1 MKKETLTLVR
11 NSIAE
16 GYLPPDWHKEKE
28 NVVKTETGYF
38 ALSTSCI
45 VMNGDEFYHED
56 KDDSYFSWDEM
67 NDEYICSDDAV
78 SAYCRRRRIYV
89 THTGN
94 CIRVNGEYYH
104 EDFLHDNDIVYLHD
118 TDEYGHLDD
127 AYYHESTGRY
137 YSEPEEDEDE
147 DLWEYGNGEPE
158 KNFVQTDRTG
168 EGAQFGFG
176 MEIEKSEMPD
186 FNFDKWQVY
195 NETGAVLERDGSV
208 DEGFELKTPV
218 YNLFSPQTEI
228 RLQPLKKFADIK
240 GVENAGG
247 HIGFSMEGKSDEE
260 LIDLCAGFIPLIFAM
275 YKKRLSNS
283 YCSGKKIDELKSS
296 GEKMQS
302 IRMRGNYIEFRIFS
316 SVKTFDTVIFR
327 LNLFRVIASNLGKS
341 FASVI
346 GMAVNKNTDLHKLL
360 TNDVYKDATK
370 FERLIKDAIE
380 INAQFGHKSLTQNK
394 INQITNKLNLLKCA

>member
-1 MKKETLTLVR
+1 
-11 NSIAE
+11 
-16 GYLPPDWHKEKE
+16 
-28 NVVKTETGYF
+28 
-38 ALSTSCI
+38 
-45 VMNGDEFYHED
+45 
-56 KDDSYFSWDEM
+56 
-67 NDEYICSDDAV
+67 
-78 SAYCRRRRIYV
+78 
-89 THTGN
+89 
-94 CIRVNGEYYH
+94 
-104 EDFLHDNDIVYLHD
+104 
-118 TDEYGHLDD
+118 
-127 AYYHESTGRY
+127 
-137 YSEPEEDEDE
+137 
-147 DLWEYGNGEPE
+147 
-158 KNFVQTDRTG
+158 
-168 EGAQFGFG
+168 
-176 MEIEKSEMPD
+176 
-186 FNFDKWQVY
+186 
-195 NETGAVLERDGSV
+195 
-208 DEGFELKTPV
+208 
-218 YNLFSPQTEI
+218 
-228 RLQPLKKFADIK
+228 
-240 GVENAGG
+240 
-247 HIGFSMEGKSDEE
+247 
-260 LIDLCAGFIPLIFAM
+260 M

>member
-16 GYLPPDWHKEKE
+16 GYLPKDWHDTKE
-28 NVVKTETGYF
+28 NVIKTESGYF
-38 ALSTSCI
+38 ALCNDC
-45 VMNGDEFYHED
+45 VELANGEFYHED
-56 KDDSYFSWDEM
+56 KDNDCFSWDEI
-67 NDEYICSDDAV
+67 NEEYIYSDDAETV
-78 SAYCRRRRIYV
+78 YGRRGRMYV
-89 THTGN
+89 THTDN
-94 CIRVNGEYYH
+94 CIMVNGEYYH
-104 EDFLHDNDIVYLHD
+104 KDFLHDNDIVYLED
-118 TDEYGHLDD
+118 RDRYAHLDD
-127 AYYHESTGRY
+127 AYYHESDGNY
-137 YSEPEEDEDE
+137 YSEPEEENE
-147 DLWEYGNGEPE
+147 DLWEYGEGERE
-158 KNFVQTDRTG
+158 KNFVQTDKTG

-186 FNFDKWQVY
+186 FSFDKWDIY
-195 NETGAVLERDGSV
+195 NETGAVMERDGSV

-228 RLQPLKKFADIK
+228 RLQPLKRFADIK

-316 SVKTFDTVIFR
+316 SVKTFDTIIFR
-327 LNLFRVIASNLGKS
+327 LNLFRIIASNLGKS

-360 TNDVYKDATK
+360 TNDVYKDANK

-380 INAQFGHKSLTQNK
+380 INAQFGHKSLTQSK